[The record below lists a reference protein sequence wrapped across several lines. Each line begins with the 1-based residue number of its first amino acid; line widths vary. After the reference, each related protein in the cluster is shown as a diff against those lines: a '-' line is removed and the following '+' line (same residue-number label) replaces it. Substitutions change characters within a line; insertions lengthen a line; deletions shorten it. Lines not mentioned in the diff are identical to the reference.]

1 MDCGA
6 SYNFV
11 KSKGIKYESVLISGN
26 LRVGL
31 ICYIFVFLI
40 LLVSGKNMYMEQ
52 YEDHDFLDK
61 YSNENEIVN
70 AQNSS

>member
-1 MDCGA
+1 MDCRA

-52 YEDHDFLDK
+52 YEDQWFFGQK
-61 YSNENEIVN
+61 IFKREWNC
-70 AQNSS
+70 

>member
-52 YEDHDFLDK
+52 YEDQWFFGQK
-61 YSNENEIVN
+61 IFKREWNC
-70 AQNSS
+70 